1 MSPQLC
7 KGLWETALGNWAVTV
22 LGCRPAQ
29 QKTGKGLEHSG
40 KASVYHARPPLSE
53 ELRMV

>member
-40 KASVYHARPPLSE
+40 KASVYHAQPPLSE